1 MHFGENQL
9 SRSLIGLSPLTTG
22 HPPGFQPWWVRSST
36 KSYLRFNLPM
46 ARSLRFG
53 SWARYSI
60 ALFGLAFA
68 TATPH
73 GLTSQHTANSQ
84 AHSSKGTQSRPP
96 SKLDGDAPTACRHT
110 VSGTISLRSR
120 GTFHHSLTVLSA
132 IGHQGIF
139 RLSGWSRQIHTGFL
153 GPRATWEIRKRA
165 VMISATGVLPSTPG
179 LSHALRLP
187 QRFLTL
193 RPAGRLIKHT
203 PTTPYAQPLPG
214 ITHIRF
220 SLIRFRSPLLPESRL
235 FSLPAGTEMFHFP
248 AFPPHTLCVQV
259 WVTAHDDCRVSPFGH
274 PRIKARLTAPRGL
287 SRPPTSFIGS
297 WCQGIH
303 RAPLK
308 TWPQMLASTVQFS
321 NNDQPPVTHLQEM
334 VYRDRCRTEDKQAFA
349 RALRHPT
356 ACPTVPSSPRSVPRP
371 EEQY

>member
-1 MHFGENQL
+1 MLLNRPIRTRFRYGYPTRVNLATHRKLAGSFFK
-9 SRSLIGLSPLTTG
+9 RHAVTT
-22 HPPGFQPWWVRSST
+22 SST
-36 KSYLRFNLPM
+36 R
-46 ARSLRFG
+46 
-53 SWARYSI
+53 
-60 ALFGLAFA
+60 
-68 TATPH
+68 
-73 GLTSQHTANSQ
+73 
-84 AHSSKGTQSRPP
+84 TQR
-96 SKLDGDAPTACRHT
+96 DAPTACRHT

-165 VMISATGVLPSTPG
+165 VQISATGVLPSTPG

-187 QRFLTL
+187 IRFLTL
-193 RPAGRLIKHT
+193 RPAGRRLKYD
-203 PTTPYAQPLPG
+203 PTTPHAQPLPG

-220 SLIRFRSPLLPESRL
+220 GLIQFRSPLLPESRL

-248 AFPPHTLCVQV
+248 AFPPHCLCVQQR
-259 WVTAHDDCRVSPFGH
+259 VTAHDDCRVSPFGH

-321 NNDQPPVTHLQEM
+321 SNDQSSTDFMDSGLRGFIPSDTQQRARYDWLFQPVFHAPRGSTNG
-334 VYRDRCRTEDKQAFA
+334 
-349 RALRHPT
+349 
-356 ACPTVPSSPRSVPRP
+356 PSQPSCI
-371 EEQY
+371 E